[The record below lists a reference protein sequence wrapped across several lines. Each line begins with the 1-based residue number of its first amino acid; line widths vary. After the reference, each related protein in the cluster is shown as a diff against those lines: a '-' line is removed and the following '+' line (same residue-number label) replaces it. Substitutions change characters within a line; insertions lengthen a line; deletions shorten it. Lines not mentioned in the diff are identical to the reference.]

1 MIREN
6 KTDPHV
12 CYVAGMANFNKNMFI
27 GAGGLD
33 SINLSH
39 FIGAVYGMENMM
51 GKVCFDDR
59 CDTQLKS

>member
-6 KTDPHV
+6 KTDSHV
-12 CYVAGMANFNKNMFI
+12 RYVAGMANFNKNMFV
-27 GAGGLD
+27 GAGGLE

-51 GKVCFDDR
+51 GKVCFDNW
-59 CDTQLKS
+59 CDTQLNA